1 MLKIMNIEVEEYIK
15 RAERGEAEAQF
26 YLGLFYEKGYG
37 VGKNLE
43 LAVDWYRKSAE
54 QGNKLAVAALKRIY

>member
-43 LAVDWYRKSAE
+43 LAEIGRAHV
-54 QGNKLAVAALKRIY
+54 